1 MAVTPTGS
9 AAAPA
14 RGIFP
19 ELETR
24 RREYAAAAAEAREL
38 CAGLTEAQL
47 AWQPEPGRW
56 SIAEC
61 LDHLGVTGEKVLA
74 QLGPAIERGWA
85 RGTTGS
91 PPFRYGWLGPWFV
104 RANAPSGRRVS
115 APRVFR
121 PRTGRPPVGALA
133 AFLALQDDLA
143 ATLERASGLDLARV
157 RARSPVTPLLRI
169 GIGSWFEVI
178 AVHQA
183 RHLAQAR
190 AVRRHPGFPS
200 SDPSRV

>member
-1 MAVTPTGS
+1 MNAASSTS
-9 AAAPA
+9 APPRALV
-14 RGIFP
+14 P
-19 ELETR
+19 ELEAR
-24 RREYAAAAAEAREL
+24 RRDYQAAADEACERFGWL
-38 CAGLTEAQL
+38 SEAQL
-47 AWQPEPGRW
+47 AWRPEPGRW

-61 LDHLGVTGEKVLA
+61 LDHLHVTGEEVLA
-74 QLGPAIERGWA
+74 QVEAAIGRGWA

-104 RANAPSGRRVS
+104 RANAPSGRRV
-115 APRVFR
+115 PTPKVFR
-121 PRTGRPPVGALA
+121 PREGRPPVGALDD
-133 AFLALQDDLA
+133 FLALQEELA
-143 ATLERASGLDLARV
+143 AALERANGLDLARV

-190 AVRRHPGFPS
+190 AVLEHPAFP
-200 SDPSRV
+200 RG

>member
-1 MAVTPTGS
+1 MN
-9 AAAPA
+9 AAPSTSSPTRA
-14 RGIFP
+14 LVP
-19 ELETR
+19 ELEAR
-24 RREYAAAAAEAREL
+24 RSDYQAAAAEARERFG
-38 CAGLTEAQL
+38 GLSEAQL
-47 AWQPEPGRW
+47 AWRPEPGRW

-61 LDHLGVTGEKVLA
+61 LDHLHVTGEEVLA
-74 QLGPAIERGWA
+74 QVEAAVARGWE

-104 RANAPSGRRVS
+104 RANAPSGRKVPT
-115 APRVFR
+115 PRIFR
-121 PRTGRPPVGALA
+121 PREGRPPVGALDD
-133 AFLALQDDLA
+133 FLALQEELA
-143 ATLERASGLDLARV
+143 AALERAAGLDLARV

-190 AVRRHPGFPS
+190 AVLEHPAFPHG
-200 SDPSRV
+200 

>member
-1 MAVTPTGS
+1 MNAAPSTSTPTRT
-9 AAAPA
+9 PV
-14 RGIFP
+14 P
-19 ELETR
+19 ELEAR
-24 RREYAAAAAEAREL
+24 RSDYQAAAAEARERFG
-38 CAGLTEAQL
+38 GLTEAQL
-47 AWQPEPGRW
+47 AWRPEPGRW

-61 LDHLGVTGEKVLA
+61 LDHLHVTGEEVLA
-74 QLGPAIERGWA
+74 QVEAAVARGWA

-104 RANAPSGRRVS
+104 RANAPSGRPV
-115 APRVFR
+115 PTPKVFR
-121 PRTGRPPVGALA
+121 PREGRPPVGALDD
-133 AFLALQDDLA
+133 FLALQEELA
-143 ATLERASGLDLARV
+143 AALERADGLDLARV

-190 AVRRHPGFPS
+190 AVLEHPAFP
-200 SDPSRV
+200 RG

>member
-1 MAVTPTGS
+1 MNAASSTS
-9 AAAPA
+9 APPRALV
-14 RGIFP
+14 P
-19 ELETR
+19 ELEAR
-24 RREYAAAAAEAREL
+24 RSDYQAAAAEARERFG
-38 CAGLTEAQL
+38 GLTEAQL
-47 AWQPEPGRW
+47 AWRPEPGRW

-61 LDHLGVTGEKVLA
+61 LDHLHVTGEEVLA
-74 QLGPAIERGWA
+74 QVEAAVVQGWA

-104 RANAPSGRRVS
+104 RANAPSGRRV
-115 APRVFR
+115 PTPKVFR
-121 PRTGRPPVGALA
+121 PREGRPPVGALDD
-133 AFLALQDDLA
+133 FLALQEELA
-143 ATLERASGLDLARV
+143 AALERANGLDLARV

-190 AVRRHPGFPS
+190 AVLEHPAFP
-200 SDPSRV
+200 RG

>member
-1 MAVTPTGS
+1 MN
-9 AAAPA
+9 AAPSA
-14 RGIFP
+14 SSPTRSLVP
-19 ELETR
+19 ELEAR
-24 RREYAAAAAEAREL
+24 RRDYQAAAAEARERFG
-38 CAGLTEAQL
+38 GLSEAQL
-47 AWQPEPGRW
+47 AWRPEPGRW

-61 LDHLGVTGEKVLA
+61 LDHLHVTGEEVLA
-74 QLGPAIERGWA
+74 QVEAAVARGWE

-104 RANAPSGRRVS
+104 RANAPSGRRIS
-115 APRVFR
+115 SPKVFR
-121 PRTGRPPVGALA
+121 PREGRPPVGALDD
-133 AFLALQDDLA
+133 FLVLQDELA
-143 ATLERASGLDLARV
+143 AALERANGLDLARV

-190 AVRRHPGFPS
+190 AVLEHPAFP
-200 SDPSRV
+200 RG

>member
-1 MAVTPTGS
+1 MN
-9 AAAPA
+9 AAPSTSA
-14 RGIFP
+14 PPRTLVP
-19 ELETR
+19 ELEAR
-24 RREYAAAAAEAREL
+24 RRDYQAAAAEARERFG
-38 CAGLTEAQL
+38 GLAEAQL
-47 AWQPEPGRW
+47 AWRPEPGRW

-61 LDHLGVTGEKVLA
+61 LDHLHVTGEEVLA
-74 QLGPAIERGWA
+74 QVEAAVARGWA

-104 RANAPSGRRVS
+104 RANAPSGRPVP
-115 APRVFR
+115 APKVFR
-121 PRTGRPPVGALA
+121 PREGRPPVGALDD
-133 AFLALQDDLA
+133 FLALQDELA
-143 ATLERASGLDLARV
+143 AALERAAGLDLARV

-190 AVRRHPGFPS
+190 AVLEHPAFP
-200 SDPSRV
+200 RG

>member
-1 MAVTPTGS
+1 MN
-9 AAAPA
+9 AAPSTSSPTRA
-14 RGIFP
+14 LIP
-19 ELETR
+19 ELEAR
-24 RREYAAAAAEAREL
+24 RRDYQAAADEACERFGWL
-38 CAGLTEAQL
+38 SEAQL
-47 AWQPEPGRW
+47 AWRPEPGRW

-61 LDHLGVTGEKVLA
+61 LDHLHVTGEEVLA
-74 QLGPAIERGWA
+74 QVEAAVARGWA

-104 RANAPSGRRVS
+104 RANAPSGRRV
-115 APRVFR
+115 PTPKVFR
-121 PRTGRPPVGALA
+121 PREGRPPVGALDD
-133 AFLALQDDLA
+133 FLALQEELA
-143 ATLERASGLDLARV
+143 AALERANGLDLARV

-190 AVRRHPGFPS
+190 AVLEHPAFP
-200 SDPSRV
+200 RG

>member
-1 MAVTPTGS
+1 MN
-9 AAAPA
+9 AAPSTSA
-14 RGIFP
+14 PPRTMVP
-19 ELETR
+19 ELEAR
-24 RREYAAAAAEAREL
+24 RRDYQAAADEACERFGWL
-38 CAGLTEAQL
+38 SEAQL
-47 AWQPEPGRW
+47 AWRPEPGRW

-61 LDHLGVTGEKVLA
+61 LDHLHVTGEEVLA
-74 QLGPAIERGWA
+74 QVEAAVVRGWA

-104 RANAPSGRRVS
+104 RANAPSGRRVPT
-115 APRVFR
+115 PRVFR
-121 PRTGRPPVGALA
+121 PREGRPPVGALDD
-133 AFLALQDDLA
+133 FLALQEELGA
-143 ATLERASGLDLARV
+143 ALERANGLDLARV

-190 AVRRHPGFPS
+190 AVLEHPAFP
-200 SDPSRV
+200 RG